1 MQINVRLEGEEWN
14 AYRRFAQFVTW
25 HKQMC
30 KQDKYF
36 GERFQLPPKKVVGKM
51 VGVLLFQIF
60 FCRKIKNDFQEKSFV
75 DMRRRGVETYLQ
87 DCINYVVSTYPE
99 FTSVPLD
106 KRSLTHACSILK

>member
-1 MQINVRLEGEEWN
+1 MVSAASLKKVDSSKNFQTICAQINVRLEDEEWN

-51 VGVLLFQIF
+51 VSNFFFRIF
-60 FCRKIKNDFQEKSFV
+60 VYAYKISIFV
-75 DMRRRGVETYLQ
+75 GEIICGRASAR
-87 DCINYVVSTYPE
+87 P
-99 FTSVPLD
+99 
-106 KRSLTHACSILK
+106 